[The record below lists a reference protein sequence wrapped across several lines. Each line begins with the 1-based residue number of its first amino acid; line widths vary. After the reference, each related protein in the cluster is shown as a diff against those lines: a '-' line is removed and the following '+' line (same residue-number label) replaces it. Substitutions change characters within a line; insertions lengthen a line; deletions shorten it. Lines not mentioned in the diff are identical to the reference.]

1 MTKLSNKYPK
11 PAMTYPMVIAW
22 IADNDEPLDF
32 KSSSVCR
39 YISVLLAAD
48 IFGVSPRKISKDIV
62 QRRVQRWSKRL

>member
-32 KSSSVCR
+32 KPSSVCR

-62 QRRVQRWSKRL
+62 QRRVQRWRKRL